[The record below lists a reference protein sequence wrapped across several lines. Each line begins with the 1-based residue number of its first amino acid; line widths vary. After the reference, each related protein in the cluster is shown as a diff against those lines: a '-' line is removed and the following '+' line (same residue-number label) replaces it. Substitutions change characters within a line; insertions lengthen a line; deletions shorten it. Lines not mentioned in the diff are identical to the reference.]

1 MCLVSHRCETGA
13 LFHVFVILGAAVP
26 KFIHSPFFYPSCAIS
41 FAGIVALI
49 YYCIGCTGG
58 ASIACWL
65 HWWCIVCHASHTI
78 TVTGSADAVTK
89 SKPDFCMCLPVVL
102 LASFFRLHFTVWFE
116 MQQRMIWKNWIF
128 LWMDTAVPKFEG
140 DT

>member
-1 MCLVSHRCETGA
+1 MCLVSHKCETGA

-49 YYCIGCTGG
+49 YYCIGCNGG

-65 HWWCIVCHASHTI
+65 QWWIGFFFGWTLHCPNLKGIH
-78 TVTGSADAVTK
+78 
-89 SKPDFCMCLPVVL
+89 DF
-102 LASFFRLHFTVWFE
+102 
-116 MQQRMIWKNWIF
+116 
-128 LWMDTAVPKFEG
+128 
-140 DT
+140 